1 MNRKTAQ
8 LIDQVQQQLSNLPE
22 DRVLEVLDFVQFL
35 ASRTAP
41 SQDVHRGSP
50 EALQECIG
58 VWEFMPGEL
67 DEILADIEQS
77 RLMELESQNDQLS
90 T

>member
-22 DRVLEVLDFVQFL
+22 EKVLEVLDFVQFL
-35 ASRTAP
+35 VARTTTTQAIR
-41 SQDVHRGSP
+41 RGSP
-50 EALQECIG
+50 EALKKCIG
-58 VWEFMPGEL
+58 VWKFKPGEL

>member
-22 DRVLEVLDFVQFL
+22 EKVLEVLDFVQFL
-35 ASRTAP
+35 VARATTTQAI
-41 SQDVHRGSP
+41 HRGSP
-50 EALQECIG
+50 EALKECIG
-58 VWEFMPGEL
+58 VWKFKPGEL
-67 DEILADIEQS
+67 DEILVDIEQS